1 MLSLTAATRIFLVA
15 GPTDMRK
22 SFNGLQAIVTGELKK
37 NALSGDLFVF
47 SNRRRDLLKVL
58 YWDRSGFWVCAK
70 RLEEGTFAWPETGG
84 SSLEMTREE
93 LMLLLGGLDLKS
105 TKRRRWY
112 ERMERDEARRE
123 KV

>member
-22 SFNGLQAIVTGELKK
+22 SFNGLQAVVTSELKK

-47 SNRRRDLLKVL
+47 TNRRRDLLKIL

-70 RLEEGTFAWPETGG
+70 RLEVGTFAWPETGG

-93 LMLLLGGLDLKS
+93 LMLILGGLDLRS

-112 ERMERDEARRE
+112 ARMEREEASSA

>member
-22 SFNGLQAIVTGELKK
+22 SFNGLQAVVTSELKK

-70 RLEEGTFAWPETGG
+70 RLEAGTFAWPKTGG
-84 SSLEMTREE
+84 NSLEMTREE
-93 LMLLLGGLDLKS
+93 LLLLLGGLDLKS

-112 ERMERDEARRE
+112 ERMEREEASST

>member
-22 SFNGLQAIVTGELKK
+22 SFNGLQAIVTSELKR

-58 YWDRSGFWVCAK
+58 YWDRIGFWVCAK
-70 RLEEGTFAWPETGG
+70 RLEAGTFAWPTSGG
-84 SSLEMTREE
+84 NSIEMTREE
-93 LMLLLGGLDLKS
+93 LALLLGGLDLKG

-112 ERMERDEARRE
+112 ERMEREEAPAAAL
-123 KV
+123 

>member
-22 SFNGLQAIVTGELKK
+22 SFNGLQAVVISELKK

-70 RLEEGTFAWPETGG
+70 RLEAGTFAWPKTGG
-84 SSLEMTREE
+84 NSLEMTREE

-112 ERMERDEARRE
+112 ERMEREEASST

>member
-22 SFNGLQAIVTGELKK
+22 SFNGLQAIVTSELKK
-37 NALSGDLFVF
+37 SALSGDLFVF
-47 SNRRRDLLKVL
+47 SNRRRDLLKIL

-70 RLEEGTFAWPETGG
+70 RLETGTFAWPKTGG
-84 SSLEMTREE
+84 GSLEMTREE
-93 LMLLLGGLDLKS
+93 LMLLLGGLDLGS

-112 ERMERDEARRE
+112 ERMEREETSSA
-123 KV
+123 KL

>member
-1 MLSLTAATRIFLVA
+1 MLNVTAATRIFLVA

-22 SFNGLQAIVTGELKK
+22 SFNGLQAIVAGELKK
-37 NALSGDLFVF
+37 NALTGDLFVF

-70 RLEEGTFAWPETGG
+70 RLEAGTFAWPDTGG
-84 SSLEMTREE
+84 NSIEMTREE
-93 LMLLLGGLDLKS
+93 LALLLGGIDFRG

-112 ERMERDEARRE
+112 ARMEREEAPAAR
-123 KV
+123 V

>member
-22 SFNGLQAIVTGELKK
+22 SFNGLQAVVTSELKK

-47 SNRRRDLLKVL
+47 SNRRRDLLKIL

-70 RLEEGTFAWPETGG
+70 RLEAGTFAWPETGG
-84 SSLEMTREE
+84 NSLEMTREE
-93 LMLLLGGLDLKS
+93 LMLLLGGLDLRS

-112 ERMERDEARRE
+112 ERMEREEASSA

>member
-1 MLSLTAATRIFLVA
+1 MLSVTAATRIFLVA

-22 SFNGLQAIVTGELKK
+22 SFNGLQAIVSGELKK

-84 SSLEMTREE
+84 SSVEMTREE
-93 LMLLLGGLDLKS
+93 LALLLGGLDFRG

-112 ERMERDEARRE
+112 ERMEREEAPVTR
-123 KV
+123 V

>member
-15 GPTDMRK
+15 GATDMRK

-47 SNRRRDLLKVL
+47 TNRRRDHLKIL
-58 YWDRSGFWVCAK
+58 YRDRSGFWVCAK
-70 RLEEGTFAWPETGG
+70 RLESGTFAWPQTGG
-84 SSLEMTREE
+84 SALEMTREE
-93 LMLLLGGLDLKS
+93 LLLILGGLDLRS

-112 ERMERDEARRE
+112 ARMEREEASSA
-123 KV
+123 KA

>member
-1 MLSLTAATRIFLVA
+1 MLSLTAATRILLVA

-22 SFNGLQAIVTGELKK
+22 SFNGLQAIVTAELKK

-47 SNRRRDLLKVL
+47 SNRRRDLLKIL

-70 RLEEGTFAWPETGG
+70 RLEAGTFAWPKTGG
-84 SSLEMTREE
+84 TSLEMTREE

-112 ERMERDEARRE
+112 ERMEREEASSA

>member
-1 MLSLTAATRIFLVA
+1 
-15 GPTDMRK
+15 MRK
-22 SFNGLQAIVTGELKK
+22 SFNGLQAIVSGELKK

-84 SSLEMTREE
+84 SSVEMTREE
-93 LMLLLGGLDLKS
+93 LALLLGGLDFRG

-112 ERMERDEARRE
+112 ERMEREEAPVTR
-123 KV
+123 V

>member
-22 SFNGLQAIVTGELKK
+22 SFNGLQAIVNSELKK

-47 SNRRRDLLKVL
+47 SNRRRDLLKIL

-70 RLEEGTFAWPETGG
+70 RLEEGTFAWPEVGG
-84 SSLEMTREE
+84 SSVEMTREE
-93 LMLLLGGLDLKS
+93 LMLLLGGLDLRS

-112 ERMERDEARRE
+112 ERMEREEASSA
-123 KV
+123 KL